1 MLAWTDYGIPHIGR
15 VMLSFWAFIGV
26 SLLIITTP
34 GPDTAVTV
42 RNTLIGQRRAGCFTA
57 LGVATGLTVW
67 ALGTSLGLVALL
79 VASEA
84 VFEAVR
90 WLGAAYLVYLG
101 AVSLRAAWRGGAAP
115 SAGTASGAS
124 VRLTPMA
131 AYRQGLLSDLG
142 NPKIAVFFSSMLP
155 QFASDFVGLALHGL
169 VFASITLVWLIA
181 YAVVLSIAGDYIRGR
196 SVWRTIEAITGAA
209 LVAFGLRLAS
219 EQR

>member
-1 MLAWTDYGIPHIGR
+1 
-15 VMLSFWAFIGV
+15 MLSFWAFIGV

-57 LGVATGLTVW
+57 LGVATGLTIW

-101 AVSLRAAWRGGAAP
+101 AVSLWAAWRGGAAP
-115 SAGTASGAS
+115 GTGNVGNAS
-124 VRLTPMA
+124 VRLSSMA

-155 QFASDFVGLALHGL
+155 QFASDFAGLVLHGL

-181 YAVVLSIAGDYIRGR
+181 YAVVLSIAGDYVRRR

-209 LVAFGLRLAS
+209 LVAFGLKLAS